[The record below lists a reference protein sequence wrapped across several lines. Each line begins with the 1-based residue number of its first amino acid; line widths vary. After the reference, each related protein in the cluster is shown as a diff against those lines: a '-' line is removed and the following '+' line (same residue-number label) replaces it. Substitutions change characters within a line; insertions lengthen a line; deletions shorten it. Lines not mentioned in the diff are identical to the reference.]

1 MHQQVR
7 VSARLSPPDLE
18 KLLKVIEDAGINIA
32 AAGGGNLE
40 FNGEFA
46 FAVDHGSE
54 RKTIDALN
62 AAGYSP
68 RLIAED
74 DPRLTVRWLT
84 NRPGELRKAV
94 AEVAAENLDRGRI
107 IQDLIVGSED
117 DRFGVQIYSEEVR
130 TRAALEHNRD

>member
-7 VSARLSPPDLE
+7 CAAKLSPPDLE

-32 AAGGGNLE
+32 AAGGGYLE

-46 FAVDHGSE
+46 FAVDRGSE
-54 RKTIDALN
+54 EAAMRALEG
-62 AAGYSP
+62 AGYAP
-68 RLIAED
+68 RLIEED

-84 NRPGELRKAV
+84 NKPGELRKAV

-107 IQDLIVGSED
+107 IQDLIIGSED
-117 DRFGVQIYSEEVR
+117 GRFGVQIYSEEVR
-130 TRAALEHNRD
+130 TRAALDQSPE